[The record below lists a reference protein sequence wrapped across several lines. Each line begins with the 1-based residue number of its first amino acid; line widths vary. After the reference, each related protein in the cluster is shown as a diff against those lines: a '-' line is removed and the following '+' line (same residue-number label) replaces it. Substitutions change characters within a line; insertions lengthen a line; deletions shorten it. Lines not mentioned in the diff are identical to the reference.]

1 MRLAITSI
9 LLYTLSALSLHAEIT
24 IEWCVEKARAN
35 YPVIKKY
42 GLTHAINE
50 IDLSDIDKSWLPGIG
65 LYGQLTAQNCV
76 PTFPE
81 SLSDVLDKMGQNIKG
96 MDKVQ
101 YKTGVDLS
109 QTIWDGGTSSAR
121 REVTRKQEAVQEAS
135 LDIEL
140 YQVRQKVENIYFALL
155 LTEEQMS
162 QASATYDLLIANL
175 EKLRS
180 MLRNGT
186 AMQADLDM
194 VEAQALELKQNI
206 SLAHSASDGYRKAL
220 GIFTGENL
228 ENERLAMPSAEIP
241 LTTESNRPELKLF
254 DRQLEANSAS
264 QKLADTSLS
273 PRIGLFT
280 QAYYGY
286 PGFNYFQSMADRKLS
301 FNVLAGV
308 KVSWNIDAFYTRK
321 NNSLR
326 TALNAENIAAD
337 REIFLFNSNVQSASQ
352 TESINGLREVIKA
365 DDRIVNLRSNV
376 RKAAESQLENGV
388 IDTTALLTKINDEN
402 LARLTAKYHK
412 IQLLQKIYELKY
424 TLDR

>member
-1 MRLAITSI
+1 MRQAFITF
-9 LLYTLSALSLHAEIT
+9 LLCVISFIPIHAEIT
-24 IEWCVEKARAN
+24 IEWCVDKAMAH

-42 GLTHAINE
+42 CLTRVLTDIE
-50 IDLSDIDKSWLPGIG
+50 LSDINKSWLPRIG
-65 LYGQLTAQNCV
+65 LYGQLTAQNSV
-76 PTFPE
+76 PSFPE
-81 SLSDVLDKMGQNIKG
+81 SLNEILDKMGRNIKG
-96 MDKVQ
+96 MDKMQ
-101 YKTGVDLS
+101 YKAGIDLS

-121 REVTRKQEAVQEAS
+121 REAARKQEAVQEAS
-135 LDIEL
+135 LNVEL
-140 YQVRQKVENIYFALL
+140 YQVRQKVENLYFALL
-155 LTEEQMS
+155 LTEEQTAL
-162 QASATYDLLIANL
+162 ASATHGLLLENL
-175 EKLRS
+175 GKLRS

-186 AMQADLDM
+186 AMQADVDM
-194 VEAQALELKQNI
+194 VEAQTLELEQSI
-206 SLAHSASDGYRKAL
+206 SLAQSAIKGYRTAL

-286 PGFNYFQSMADRKLS
+286 PGFNYFQSMTNRKLS
-301 FNVLAGV
+301 FNLLAGV

-326 TALNAENIAAD
+326 TSLKAENIAAD

-424 TLDR
+424 TIDQ

>member
-1 MRLAITSI
+1 MRQTFITF
-9 LLYTLSALSLHAEIT
+9 LLCVISFIPIHAEIT
-24 IEWCVEKARAN
+24 IEWCVDKAMAH
-35 YPVIKKY
+35 YPVIRKY
-42 GLTHAINE
+42 GLTQALTDIE
-50 IDLSDIDKSWLPGIG
+50 LSDINKSWQPRIG
-65 LYGQLTAQNCV
+65 LYGQLTAQNSV

-96 MDKVQ
+96 MDKMQ
-101 YKTGVDLS
+101 YKAGVDLS

-121 REVTRKQEAVQEAS
+121 REAARKQEAVQEAS
-135 LDIEL
+135 LDVEL
-140 YQVRQKVENIYFALL
+140 YQVRQKVENLYFALL
-155 LTEEQMS
+155 LTEEQTT
-162 QASATYDLLIANL
+162 QASATHSLLLENL

-186 AMQADLDM
+186 AMQADVDM
-194 VEAQALELKQNI
+194 VEAQALELEQSI
-206 SLAHSASDGYRKAL
+206 SLAQSAIKGYRTAL

-286 PGFNYFQSMADRKLS
+286 PGFNYFQSMTNRKLS
-301 FNVLAGV
+301 FNLLAGV

-326 TALNAENIAAD
+326 TSLKAENISAD
-337 REIFLFNSNVQSASQ
+337 REIFIFNSNVQSASL
-352 TESINGLREVIKA
+352 TETINGMREVIKA
-365 DDRIVNLRSNV
+365 DGRIVNLRSNV

-424 TLDR
+424 TLDQ